1 MARKTTA
8 KKTTRKPARRKP
20 AAKRATSKPKSKT
33 GRAKKSM
40 KCGEVRKST
49 RAGKKVMKKVCKGGK
64 TKMVHAGDSSM
75 RHNYSDKARKNFK
88 ARHKCSTA
96 KAGTAKHLACNTLW
110 KKGGSKKTTGK
121 GKRK

>member
-1 MARKTTA
+1 MPAKKKTVKRKTT
-8 KKTTRKPARRKP
+8 PRRKP
-20 AAKRATSKPKSKT
+20 VAKRAASKPKSKT
-33 GRAKKSM
+33 ARAKKSM

-64 TKMVHAGDSSM
+64 AKMVHAGDSSM
-75 RHNYSDKARKNFK
+75 RHNYSDKARKSFK

-96 KAGTAKHLACNTLW
+96 KPGTAKHLACNSLW

-121 GKRK
+121 GKKK